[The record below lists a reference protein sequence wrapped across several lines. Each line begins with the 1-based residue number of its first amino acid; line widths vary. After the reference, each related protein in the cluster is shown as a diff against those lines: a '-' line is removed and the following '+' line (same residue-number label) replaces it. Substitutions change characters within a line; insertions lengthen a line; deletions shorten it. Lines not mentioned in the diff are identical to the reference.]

1 MAIGEA
7 AAVARGALQDSE
19 RGGLRGQVQKPA
31 GIGSGYAAPG
41 GGAIPLRVVSWAL
54 KPSPA
59 GDAASPERDYR
70 LIRISLSDG
79 SALSLRMAYLA
90 PLWPGDAMG
99 VPGWELS
106 AEAGEALQ
114 YAACCF
120 HAERAAL
127 RLVARA
133 EQCRAVLARK
143 LAGRGY
149 PGPCVAAALDYL
161 DAADLVNDGRYARL
175 WLACRATHGAQ
186 SPRAL
191 FQGLCRRGVPQD
203 TVKAALQAL
212 LDPEIEGRLL
222 RRFLQKIGRRSKKQ
236 SQTSTTL
243 KRMLRFEGFSPA
255 LIARLLE
262 EQGLRELCSQA
273 P

>member
-1 MAIGEA
+1 M
-7 AAVARGALQDSE
+7 
-19 RGGLRGQVQKPA
+19 
-31 GIGSGYAAPG
+31 
-41 GGAIPLRVVSWAL
+41 VSWVL
-54 KPSPA
+54 KPFPI

-79 SALSLRMAYLA
+79 SALFLRMAYLI
-90 PLWPGDAMG
+90 PLWPGDAMR

-106 AEAGEALQ
+106 AEEGEALQ
-114 YAACCF
+114 YAARCF

-143 LAGRGY
+143 LAVRGY
-149 PGPCVAAALDYL
+149 PGPCVAAAIAYL
-161 DAADLVNDGRYARL
+161 DVVDLVNDGRYARL
-175 WLACRATHGAQ
+175 WLTYHVSHGAR

-191 FQGLCRRGVPQD
+191 FQGLCRRGLPQD
-203 TVKAALQAL
+203 TIKAALQAV
-212 LDPEIEGRLL
+212 LDPELEGRLL
-222 RRFLQKIGRRSKKQ
+222 RRFLQKTRRQSKKQ
-236 SQTSTTL
+236 SQTSATL
-243 KRMLRFEGFSPA
+243 KRTLRFEGFSPA

-262 EQGLRELCSQA
+262 EERFQELCSQS